1 MRADSETSSL
11 LRSDASHAIANHSQ
25 LDRRQIPMRPALV
38 ILALLLAWPAVADTP
53 TASLTIRN
61 RTFEP
66 AELEVPA
73 GQKIELHVRNADA
86 AASEFESD
94 ELHREKVVPAGQEVV
109 VFIGP
114 LRAGRY
120 EFFDDFNPTARG
132 HIVAR

>member
-1 MRADSETSSL
+1 MRL
-11 LRSDASHAIANHSQ
+11 
-25 LDRRQIPMRPALV
+25 ALV
-38 ILALLLAWPAVADTP
+38 LLALLLAWPAAAADTP

-61 RTFEP
+61 RAFEP
-66 AELEVPA
+66 VELVVPA

-86 AASEFESD
+86 AAAEFESD

>member
-1 MRADSETSSL
+1 MRSV
-11 LRSDASHAIANHSQ
+11 
-25 LDRRQIPMRPALV
+25 LV
-38 ILALLLAWPAVADTP
+38 LLALLLAWPAAAADAT

-61 RTFEP
+61 RAFEP
-66 AELEVPA
+66 AEVEVPA
-73 GQKIELHVRNADA
+73 GQRVELHVRNADSA
-86 AASEFESD
+86 AAEFESA

-120 EFFDDFNPTARG
+120 EFFDDLNPTARG